1 MGTGTGSIVDTVI
14 AIIYPTKPTNEC
26 SEDKKKKMK
35 NLLWDTCTKMMR
47 LVLTLSSNMVY
58 E

>member
-26 SEDKKKKMK
+26 SEDKKKKNEKLTVGYMHK
-35 NLLWDTCTKMMR
+35 NDEISVDTIIKHG
-47 LVLTLSSNMVY
+47 L
-58 E
+58 